1 MKLEVAVKTF
11 GILKDHFQSD
21 FVLNLESP
29 VRVLDV
35 VEEMRRKKPE
45 TSRILEVSLWA
56 VQDKMVGADRIL
68 VEGETVLILPPL
80 SGG

>member
-1 MKLEVAVKTF
+1 MEVAVKTF

-29 VRVLDV
+29 VRILDV
-35 VEEMRRKKPE
+35 VEEMRKKKPE
-45 TSRILEVSLWA
+45 TSQILEVSLWA
-56 VQDKMVGADRIL
+56 VQDKMVGADRIV

>member
-1 MKLEVAVKTF
+1 MEVTVKTF
-11 GILKDHFQSD
+11 GILKDHFQPD

-35 VEEMRRKKPE
+35 VEEMRKKKPE
-45 TSRILEVSLWA
+45 TSQILEVSLWA
-56 VQDKMVGADRIL
+56 VQDKMVGADRI
-68 VEGETVLILPPL
+68 VAEGETVLILPPL

>member
-1 MKLEVAVKTF
+1 MEVAVKTF

-35 VEEMRRKKPE
+35 VEEMRKKKPE
-45 TSRILEVSLWA
+45 TSQILEVSLWA
-56 VQDKMVGADRIL
+56 VQDKMVGADRIV

>member
-1 MKLEVAVKTF
+1 MDIPVKTF

-21 FVLNLESP
+21 FVLNLERP

-35 VEEMRRKKPE
+35 VEAMRKKKPE
-45 TSRILEVSLWA
+45 TGNILDVSLWA
-56 VQDKMVGADRIL
+56 VQDKMVSADRI
-68 VEGETVLILPPL
+68 VAEGETVLILPPL

>member
-1 MKLEVAVKTF
+1 MNVTVKTF

-21 FVLNLESP
+21 FILNLETP

-35 VEEMRRKKPE
+35 VEEMRKKKPA
-45 TSRILEVSLWA
+45 TSGILDVSLWA
-56 VQDKMVGADRIL
+56 VQDKMVGADRI
-68 VEGETVLILPPL
+68 VEEGEVVLILPPL

>member
-1 MKLEVAVKTF
+1 MEVAVKTF

-35 VEEMRRKKPE
+35 VEEMRKKKPE
-45 TSRILEVSLWA
+45 TSQILEVSLWA

>member
-1 MKLEVAVKTF
+1 MNVAVKTF

-21 FVLNLESP
+21 FVLNLETP

-35 VEEMRRKKPE
+35 VEEMRKKKPA
-45 TSRILEVSLWA
+45 TSGILDVSLWA
-56 VQDKMVGADRIL
+56 VQDKMVGADRI
-68 VEGETVLILPPL
+68 VEEGEVVLILPPL

>member
-1 MKLEVAVKTF
+1 MNVNVKTF

-21 FVLNLESP
+21 FILSLETP

-35 VEEMRRKKPE
+35 VEEMRKTKPAIGP
-45 TSRILEVSLWA
+45 ILDVSLWA
-56 VQDKMVGADRIL
+56 VQDKMVGADRI
-68 VEGETVLILPPL
+68 VEEGEIVLILPPL

>member
-1 MKLEVAVKTF
+1 MNVAVKTF

-21 FVLNLESP
+21 FILNLETP

-35 VEEMRRKKPE
+35 VEEMRKSKPA
-45 TSRILEVSLWA
+45 TSGILDVSLWA
-56 VQDKMVGADRIL
+56 VQDKMVGADRI
-68 VEGETVLILPPL
+68 VEEGEIVLILPPL

>member
-1 MKLEVAVKTF
+1 MEVAVKTF

-35 VEEMRRKKPE
+35 VEEMRKKKPE
-45 TSRILEVSLWA
+45 TSQILEVSLWA
-56 VQDKMVGADRIL
+56 VQDKMVGADRI
-68 VEGETVLILPPL
+68 VTEGEIVLILPPL

>member
-1 MKLEVAVKTF
+1 MEVAVKTF

-35 VEEMRRKKPE
+35 VDEMRKKKPE
-45 TSRILEVSLWA
+45 TSQILEVSLWA
-56 VQDKMVGADRIL
+56 VQDKMVGADRIV

>member
-1 MKLEVAVKTF
+1 MNVAVKTF

-21 FVLNLESP
+21 FILNLETP

-35 VEEMRRKKPE
+35 VEEMRKKKPA
-45 TSRILEVSLWA
+45 TSGILDVSLWA
-56 VQDKMVGADRIL
+56 VQDKMVGADRI
-68 VEGETVLILPPL
+68 VEEGEVVLILPPL